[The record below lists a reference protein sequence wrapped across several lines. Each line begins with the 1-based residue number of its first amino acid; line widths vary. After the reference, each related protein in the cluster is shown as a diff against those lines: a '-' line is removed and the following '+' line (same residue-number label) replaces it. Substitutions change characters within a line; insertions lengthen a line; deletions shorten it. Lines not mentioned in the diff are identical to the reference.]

1 MGSNPRGRRNA
12 KMNRELRLE
21 ISRLG
26 PDIGCRQRQGPGSQM
41 RKAQADNVWV
51 FQRAFRTRM
60 GVAGPSQDPCSGE
73 EGHSCDSL
81 VGLSLPC
88 LGQAQGLYHG

>member
-1 MGSNPRGRRNA
+1 MGSNLRGRRNA

-41 RKAQADNVWV
+41 RKAQADSYM
-51 FQRAFRTRM
+51 Q
-60 GVAGPSQDPCSGE
+60 Q
-73 EGHSCDSL
+73 
-81 VGLSLPC
+81 C
-88 LGQAQGLYHG
+88 LGVPESL